1 MNINKTILITGAS
14 RNLGG
19 YLAKYFLNKN
29 YNVISISKKSKSS
42 INKNSYTCDLS
53 NAKKTNVLFKKIKK
67 KYSKIDLL
75 ISCAGN
81 STKTFKINETSKD
94 WKFAF
99 DNNFYSF
106 TNVLDCYSK
115 IFKNKSTKIVVISTI
130 ASKKITK
137 APITYSVA
145 KSALNFYAKIK
156 AKELAKFNIKIN
168 LVLPG
173 NIFIKGN
180 NWSKKI
186 KKDSKKVKKYIK
198 QNVPLNKFCDP
209 YQISLIC
216 DYLLSKAG
224 DNITGSEF
232 TIDGGESL

>member
-29 YNVISISKKSKSS
+29 YNVISISKISKSS

-81 STKTFKINETSKD
+81 SRKTFKINETSKD

-137 APITYSVA
+137 SPLHSLI
-145 KSALNFYAKIK
+145 
-156 AKELAKFNIKIN
+156 
-168 LVLPG
+168 
-173 NIFIKGN
+173 NIFRAFARPSFFSNLIHLVIAGSFCSGRGEPSRRIN
-180 NWSKKI
+180 ISQ
-186 KKDSKKVKKYIK
+186 SF
-198 QNVPLNKFCDP
+198 QGLNSF
-209 YQISLIC
+209 
-216 DYLLSKAG
+216 
-224 DNITGSEF
+224 
-232 TIDGGESL
+232 